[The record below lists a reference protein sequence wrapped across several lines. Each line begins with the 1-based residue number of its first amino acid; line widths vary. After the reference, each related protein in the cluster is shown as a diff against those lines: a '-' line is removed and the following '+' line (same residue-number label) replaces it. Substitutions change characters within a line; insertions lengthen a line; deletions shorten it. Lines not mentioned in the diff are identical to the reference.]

1 MVECDSMHFSHDIS
15 RRWQHPKAK
24 HATKIRAVCR
34 AFQIFLS
41 LIPGHKKII
50 SGFSG
55 REKNSVRISR
65 TKKVEMPLFSG
76 FPGRTVLES
85 AFPGFFGCFF
95 SGCGGRGLRL
105 IKTQLQTSEGGQLCI
120 GGKEDQQSA
129 GRKVEQR
136 AVCAL
141 GGGFYA
147 GGGALKGASCP
158 NHLNAQG

>member
-1 MVECDSMHFSHDIS
+1 M
-15 RRWQHPKAK
+15 
-24 HATKIRAVCR
+24 
-34 AFQIFLS
+34 
-41 LIPGHKKII
+41 
-50 SGFSG
+50 
-55 REKNSVRISR
+55 RISR

-147 GGGALKGASCP
+147 GGGALKGAAKASAAP
-158 NHLNAQG
+158 FRGTMYDVRFLNFEVRRALVERPVA